1 MKIQSSAS
9 LNNSERDGLSE
20 VLGYITKVYG
30 DDVDFEKYDV
40 VRNALSG
47 DELKRLEDLL
57 IYTIDDR
64 EYCKTVNKRI
74 LKDDLPL
81 LNKVYEVLDDNDLF
95 KNNRGDYDW
104 DAMEAFEKLCLT
116 SSKGSSGIIKSNNS
130 VNDYVNAQRTIVNII
145 KKYNRENRDYEY
157 TQRVKNNGGD
167 VSGMFPMN
175 VKPDDFTKNG
185 DYLDA
190 VSVIENFTGKP
201 FDLEEFKRKNA
212 SSINSSK
219 VKTIKSDID
228 WEAVKHGFDDKKYLI
243 YKTGIDGEW
252 EEFPFYG
259 TDDFS
264 VAHVY
269 KGKGYKVEK
278 NENINS
284 SRRNVKEK
292 IMNRRNMKR
301 MVKSGYSNNP
311 DYFGDW
317 FGKGQ
322 IDFDAIINPEDEGDL
337 WMVKLWSGS
346 GYVLDVYLCKANDLY
361 EAMNIVFEWSYENE
375 GHNEMIFDYNYV
387 YDEACDAYDEYV
399 EHPDWF
405 SYGDNLSKEDFV
417 DRYVEDNYVG
427 DENELYAR
435 DENFFV
441 DKVPDEVLAENRGSV
456 QNSRKSKK
464 GESVESSRRPIKSI
478 KTPLPMYNVYLIAWQ
493 EPDTLI
499 EQLKQVKDK
508 LSIKTIA
515 KYPNNEI
522 LVQIDPTADVLGI
535 KKELENMADV
545 VLADYAHVT
554 IKPEYVVS
562 SLIRSARDDR
572 VEDYISKRGI
582 KSSRKSIKSSVDS
595 STIADI
601 LKARKEVKEVED
613 RGDEVIAYLHK
624 DYRDVDADRLADEVL
639 GTIETKYDDFTW
651 DYSPAWMDYSG
662 DEYDDTYAV
671 IIEKKEIE
679 SACHGKKKNKKKG
692 ESVKSNRKQIKSGKF
707 IKSGAG
713 AGYDVTIEGIEL
725 DTQNYKVI
733 SDEIDEKWNEH
744 TTVVEFPIKP
754 CVVDKWSAEDYDY
767 GVSSEGLY
775 VDGELVQE
783 YFDDDKRVEGGK
795 ATLLF
800 TWYPYTGDENNYY
813 RNNNEFTDVEEMIST
828 FAPRDISI
836 KIMFGGGWFHVYLPN
851 DEIHFEDEYH
861 GYPIDAG
868 EPYDYETMSVDLIC
882 PNISEN
888 INWYFKHD
896 HELEDIFFGEGEEND
911 DELFNSIERN
921 QKNLNKIF
929 R

>member
-30 DDVDFEKYDV
+30 DDVDFEKYDA

-95 KNNRGDYDW
+95 RNNRGDYDW

-116 SSKGSSGIIKSNNS
+116 SSKGSSGIIKSNDS

-145 KKYNRENRDYEY
+145 KKYNRENRGYEY

-219 VKTIKSDID
+219 VKMIKSDID
-228 WEAVKHGFDDKKYLI
+228 WEAVKHGFDDKRYLI

-284 SRRNVKEK
+284 SRRNAKEK
-292 IMNRRNMKR
+292 IMNRRNMKK

-346 GYVLDVYLCKANDLY
+346 GYALDVYLCKANDVY
-361 EAMNIVFEWSYENE
+361 EAIDIVFEWSYENE
-375 GHNEMIFDYNYV
+375 GHNEMVFDFDYINNECH
-387 YDEACDAYDEYV
+387 DEFEK
-399 EHPDWF
+399 HPDYFGPDLSDDYEEFEMRWF
-405 SYGDNLSKEDFV
+405 ED
-417 DRYVEDNYVG
+417 YISNEDN
-427 DENELYAR
+427 ELFALS
-435 DENFFV
+435 ENFFV

-464 GESVESSRRPIKSI
+464 GKSVVSSSRFVKSNVELRRFAKKVGKGWFMGDYDSNTGIITVTKIAPTVLGVNIGDEFTYDDIESIGYEDITEGINIKSSRRP
-478 KTPLPMYNVYLIAWQ
+478 
-493 EPDTLI
+493 
-499 EQLKQVKDK
+499 
-508 LSIKTIA
+508 
-515 KYPNNEI
+515 
-522 LVQIDPTADVLGI
+522 
-535 KKELENMADV
+535 
-545 VLADYAHVT
+545 
-554 IKPEYVVS
+554 
-562 SLIRSARDDR
+562 
-572 VEDYISKRGI
+572 
-582 KSSRKSIKSSVDS
+582 IKSSVDS

-613 RGDEVIAYLHK
+613 RGDEVIAYLYK

-639 GTIETKYDDFTW
+639 GTIETEYDDFTW
-651 DYSPAWMDYSG
+651 DYSSAWMDYND
-662 DEYDDTYAV
+662 DEYDDTYVV
-671 IIEKKEIE
+671 ILEKKGIE

-692 ESVKSNRKQIKSGKF
+692 ESVKSNRKQIKSGRF
-707 IKSGAG
+707 IKSGPG

-725 DTQNYKVI
+725 DDGNYRII
-733 SDEIDEKWNEH
+733 SDEVTDEKYNEH
-744 TTVVEFPIKP
+744 TTMVEVPVKP
-754 CVVDKWSAEDYDY
+754 CVVEKWSAEDYYY
-767 GVSSEGLY
+767 GVSSKGLY

-783 YFDDDKRVEGGK
+783 YFDDDKRVNGGK
-795 ATLLF
+795 AVLRII
-800 TWYPYTGDENNYY
+800 WYLGDYESA
-813 RNNNEFTDVEEMIST
+813 EEVCDDVI
-828 FAPRDISI
+828 PRDINI
-836 KIMFGGGWFHVYLPN
+836 KIMFGGGWSHVYLPN

-896 HELEDIFFGEGEEND
+896 HELEEIFFGEGEEND

-921 QKNLNKIF
+921 QKYLNKIF